1 MPPQFRITALS
12 PKNQEEY
19 NFLIIFYNMKIG
31 PKYKIAR
38 RLKAPIFEKTQTQK
52 YALREGRKAK
62 SKKSFGRPKTDF
74 GIQMNEKQKARMFYC
89 VTEKQFAKYVKE
101 SLSKKTGSPATNL
114 LKSLEHRLDN
124 AVWRAG
130 ILPTHLSAR
139 QAVSHGHFLVNDK
152 KVYVPSF
159 SLREGDKVTIR
170 EGSKGSK
177 LFSELENKEREV
189 RAPDWLSWDSN
200 KKELV
205 VKKGSFTEKADLLF
219 DLGQVIE
226 YYQR

>member
-1 MPPQFRITALS
+1 
-12 PKNQEEY
+12 
-19 NFLIIFYNMKIG
+19 MKIG

-52 YALREGRKAK
+52 YSLREERKNK
-62 SKKSFGRPKTDF
+62 KRSFSKPKTDF
-74 GIQMNEKQKARMFYC
+74 GTQLNEKQKARMFYC
-89 VTEKQFAKYVKE
+89 VTEKQFAKYVKQ
-101 SLSKKTGSPATNL
+101 SLAKKSSSPKANL

-124 AVWRAG
+124 VVWRAG

-139 QAVSHGHFLVNDK
+139 QAISHGHFLVNGK

-159 SLREGDKVTIR
+159 SVKTGDKVSIR
-170 EGSKGSK
+170 EGSKDSK
-177 LFSELENKEREV
+177 MFSELENRIVETKS
-189 RAPDWLSWDSN
+189 PDWMSWDS
-200 KKELV
+200 KTKEL
-205 VKKGSFTEKADLLF
+205 SIRNESPNDIADLLF

>member
-1 MPPQFRITALS
+1 
-12 PKNQEEY
+12 
-19 NFLIIFYNMKIG
+19 MKIG

-52 YALREGRKAK
+52 YSLREERKNK
-62 SKKSFGRPKTDF
+62 NRRFDKPRTDF

-89 VTEKQFAKYVKE
+89 IAEKQFAKYVNQA
-101 SLSKKTGSPATNL
+101 LAKKATSPAISL

-124 AVWRAG
+124 IIWRAG

-139 QAVSHGHFLVNDK
+139 QAVSHGHFLVNGK

-159 SLREGDKVTIR
+159 SVSSGDKIAIR
-170 EGSKGSK
+170 QGSQASK
-177 LFSELENKEREV
+177 LFSEIENKIIETKL
-189 RAPDWLSWDSN
+189 PNWLSWDSN
-200 KKELV
+200 KKELSI
-205 VKKGSFTEKADLLF
+205 KGGAFTEKSDLLF

>member
-1 MPPQFRITALS
+1 MI
-12 PKNQEEY
+12 
-19 NFLIIFYNMKIG
+19 IG

-38 RLKAPIFEKTQTQK
+38 RLRAPIFEKTQTQK
-52 YALREGRKAK
+52 YSLREERKNR
-62 SKKSFGRPKTDF
+62 KKSFNKPKTDF
-74 GIQMNEKQKARMFYC
+74 GIQLNEKQKARMFYC

-101 SLSKKTGSPATNL
+101 ALAKKASSPRVNL

-124 AVWRAG
+124 VVWRAG

-139 QAVSHGHFLVNDK
+139 QAVSHGHFLVNGK

-159 SLREGDKVTIR
+159 TVKNGDKITIR
-170 EGSKGSK
+170 EGSRNSK
-177 LFSELENKEREV
+177 LFNELAE
-189 RAPDWLSWDSN
+189 D
-200 KKELV
+200 KKEILI
-205 VKKGSFTEKADLLF
+205 KDQIFTENADLLF

>member
-1 MPPQFRITALS
+1 
-12 PKNQEEY
+12 
-19 NFLIIFYNMKIG
+19 MKIG

-52 YALREGRKAK
+52 YSLREDRRGK
-62 SKKSFGRPKTDF
+62 SRSFSKPKTDF
-74 GIQMNEKQKARMFYC
+74 GAQMNEKQKARMFYC
-89 VTEKQFAKYVKE
+89 VTEKQFAKYVTE
-101 SLSKKTGSPATNL
+101 ALKKKSGAPATNL

-124 AVWRAG
+124 VVWRAG

-139 QAVSHGHFLVNDK
+139 QAVAHGHFLVNGK

-159 SLREGDKVTIR
+159 SVKEGDKITIR
-170 EGSKGSK
+170 EGSKNSK
-177 LFSELENKEREV
+177 LFSEVLNKEISISPTDR
-189 RAPDWLSWDSN
+189 
-200 KKELV
+200 
-205 VKKGSFTEKADLLF
+205 ADLMF